1 MKSTQ
6 NSFDF
11 NSTNLLLFLWHWRLT
26 LIIVVVASIIL
37 SSLFS
42 SPMFITPK
50 YKSSVIMFPVSTNSI
65 SKALIS
71 SNTGGK
77 QDIMEF
83 GAEEEAEQ
91 MLQIL
96 YSSKIKQ
103 RVIKKFDLFKH
114 YDIKPDSKT
123 KITDLYKEFESNIT
137 FKRTEFMAVEV
148 TVLDKDPQMAANI
161 ANEISDLVDTVKNE
175 IQKERA
181 IQGFKII
188 EKEHNTLLHEMKV
201 NEDSLNKIRQ
211 LGITNYESQA
221 ERFNEQYAI
230 ALSKG
235 NTKGAMLIKQQ
246 IDTLA
251 KYGGAYVALSQLFE
265 SQVKQLAEL
274 REKYNEAKVDAEQ
287 NLPQKFMVDRAYK
300 AEKKSYPVRWLIV
313 VVSTFSAFV
322 LAVLSIIV
330 IQTIRKYN
338 VKPAEA
344 ESSDPIV

>member
-1 MKSTQ
+1 MKSKNQ
-6 NSFDF
+6 SFDF
-11 NSTNLLLFLWHWRLT
+11 NSTNLLLFLWHWRYT
-26 LIIVVVASIIL
+26 LIIVIVSTMVVSAI
-37 SSLFS
+37 FS
-42 SPMFITPK
+42 SPWFITPK

-65 SKALIS
+65 SKALIA
-71 SNTGGK
+71 SNTNGK

-103 RVIKKFDLFKH
+103 RVIQKFDLFKH

-123 KITDLYKEFESNIT
+123 KMTDLYKEFESNIT

-148 TVLDKDPQMAANI
+148 TVLDKDPQMAADI
-161 ANEISDLVDTVKNE
+161 ANDISNLVDTVKNE

-188 EKEHNTLLHEMKV
+188 EREHNNLLNEMKI
-201 NEDSLNKIRQ
+201 NEDSLNKIR
-211 LGITNYESQA
+211 LRGVTNYESQA

-235 NTKGAMLIKQQ
+235 NTKGATLIKQQ

-251 KYGGAYVALSQLFE
+251 KYGGSYVTLSQLFE

-287 NLPQKFMVDRAYK
+287 TLPQKFMVDRAYK

-313 VVSTFSAFV
+313 VVSTFSAFI
-322 LAVLSIIV
+322 LAVLSIII
-330 IQTIRKYN
+330 IQTIRSYEI
-338 VKPAEA
+338 KPV
-344 ESSDPIV
+344 ESDKSEPVE

>member
-1 MKSTQ
+1 MKSKNQ
-6 NSFDF
+6 SFDF
-11 NSTNLLLFLWHWRLT
+11 NSTNLLIFLWHWRIT
-26 LIIVVVASIIL
+26 LIIVVGVSIFT
-37 SSLFS
+37 SALFS
-42 SPMFITPK
+42 SPWFITPK

-71 SNTGGK
+71 ANSGGK

-83 GAEEEAEQ
+83 GAEEQAEQ

-114 YDIKPDSKT
+114 YDIKEDSKT
-123 KITDLYKEFESNIT
+123 KMTDLYKEFDENIT

-148 TVLDKDPQMAANI
+148 TVLDKDPQMAADI
-161 ANEISDLVDTVKNE
+161 ANDISDLVDTVKNE

-181 IQGFKII
+181 IEGFKII
-188 EKEHNTLLHEMKV
+188 EKEYAGLLKEMKT
-201 NEDSLNKIRQ
+201 NEDSLNKIRA
-211 LGITNYESQA
+211 LGITNYDLQS

-235 NTKGAMLIKQQ
+235 NHKGAQLVKEQLDI
-246 IDTLA
+246 LS
-251 KYGGAYVALSQLFE
+251 KYGGAFVSLSQLFE

-274 REKYNEAKVDAEQ
+274 KAKYNEAKVDAEQ

-300 AEKKSYPVRWLIV
+300 AEKKSSPVRWLIV
-313 VVSTFSAFV
+313 VVSSFSTFI
-322 LAVLSIIV
+322 LALLTIII
-330 IQTIRKYN
+330 IQTIRSYKL
-338 VKPAEA
+338 KPI
-344 ESSDPIV
+344 ESTEKESVV